1 MSRSTR
7 IKRDIVHILMAV
19 YIVVILFPLT
29 WMAESGFKTNK
40 EIFTSPWSLPST
52 LNPKNYVYVWQTYMA
67 HATLNSVFFTVVGT
81 LLVILIASMSAYA
94 LIRFHIKHRNVLF
107 LFILSGMMLA
117 PQCSLVPIYKL
128 LSILHLYDT
137 WIGLLL
143 PYVAFRIPYAFFLMW
158 SYMITLPV
166 EVEEAAVIDGCSI
179 PGTFFKVVM
188 PMCKPAVATTAIVTA
203 RYIWNDFS
211 FALVFTEGTNLRTVP
226 LAIFSMR
233 STSQTDYGV
242 LLAGLTL
249 AALPVVVFYIV
260 LQKYF
265 VSGASAGAVKG

>member
-211 FALVFTEGTNLRTVP
+211 FVLVFTEGTNLRTVP

>member
-1 MSRSTR
+1 
-7 IKRDIVHILMAV
+7 
-19 YIVVILFPLT
+19 
-29 WMAESGFKTNK
+29 
-40 EIFTSPWSLPST
+40 
-52 LNPKNYVYVWQTYMA
+52 MA